1 MPEQAAIPAGMTLRS
16 GLWLDQ
22 PDAAE
27 RVDSMVRQK
36 RIGGDDAS
44 RFRQFIERGYFTFP
58 IELHSESARAVQ
70 QDVDRFWSER
80 PENLAYAYDGPARS
94 MSQADE
100 ARERKPGS
108 RIHDIHSHS
117 AVALSLYLHREIFG
131 KVELLLA
138 EKPVA
143 FQSLYFQFGSQQ
155 MIHRDPIVVPTS
167 SPGHLLA
174 AWIALEDIDP
184 ESGALIIVPGS
195 HKLPYFEFTPGQ
207 YMYDGKVSGDK
218 LQEAVDYYS
227 RQRASHGLEEK
238 LHTPRR
244 GEVLI
249 WHASLFHGG
258 SRITRP
264 GLTRRSYVVHY
275 STRRTYESRAITI
288 EDSTGPVVMRTSRIL
303 ERDGCEGFDNPMRDY
318 RRPG

>member
-1 MPEQAAIPAGMTLRS
+1 MTLRS
-16 GLWLDQ
+16 GLWLDE
-22 PDAAE
+22 PDA
-27 RVDSMVRQK
+27 VRRLDAMLREK
-36 RIGGDDAS
+36 RIGGDDAE
-44 RFRQFIERGYFTFP
+44 RLAQFIERGYFTFP
-58 IELHSESARAVQ
+58 IDLDPAVCRALER
-70 QDVDRFWSER
+70 DVDRFWSER

-94 MSQADE
+94 MSEADE
-100 ARERKPGS
+100 SRERRPGS

-117 AVALSLYLHREIFG
+117 DFALSLYLHREIFR

-155 MIHRDPIVVPTS
+155 MVHRDPIVVPTS
-167 SPGHLLA
+167 APGHLLA
-174 AWIALEDIDP
+174 AWVALEDIDP

-227 RQRASHGLEEK
+227 RLRISHGLEEK

-258 SRITRP
+258 SRITKA
-264 GLTRRSYVVHY
+264 GLTRRSFVVHY
-275 STRRTYESRAITI
+275 STRRTYQSRAITI
-288 EDSTGPVVMRTSRIL
+288 EERLSRDGQTMARPVVMRTERIL
-303 ERDGCEGFDNPMRDY
+303 ERDGCEGFDNPMREY
-318 RRPG
+318 RRP